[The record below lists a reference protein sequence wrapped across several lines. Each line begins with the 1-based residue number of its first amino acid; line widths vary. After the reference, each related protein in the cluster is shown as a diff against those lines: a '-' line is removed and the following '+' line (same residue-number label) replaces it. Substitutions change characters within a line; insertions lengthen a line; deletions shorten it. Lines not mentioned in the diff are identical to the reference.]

1 MNGVVLLTLGA
12 DKNLKKK
19 MEQKHVLTCGSG
31 ESESS
36 SGSHTLSEVEEEK
49 TTAMLDIIRVSGD
62 GDDCHNSDCGSVN
75 QVEGD
80 RNAECYDKETPGD
93 EESEEDED
101 EKVNTAV

>member
-1 MNGVVLLTLGA
+1 
-12 DKNLKKK
+12 
-19 MEQKHVLTCGSG
+19 MEQKHVLACGSG

-49 TTAMLDIIRVSGD
+49 TTAMLDIIQVSAD
-62 GDDCHNSDCGSVN
+62 GGDCHNSDCGSVN